1 MTRYL
6 QRAIAAGTLLLG
18 CAGPACGELNPL
30 EVEEGT
36 NFARRAA
43 TAILRGPQRVFL
55 EALDVERILIPYVGV
70 EGWRELTRRQ
80 KDELRSFVRE
90 RFARALSPPRGR
102 QGEIA
107 WSSARPAGESSLFA
121 DLGLK
126 FGEKTL
132 KTRWV
137 VERGRDGWRVTDIRL
152 SDPGVSLSRSAIRS
166 LGPKP
171 VRRGDRRDRTLAET
185 FPRFLGL
192 AAILLVVFFVRRRL
206 SPSRRTLLYLTAS
219 APALLFLVDGV
230 LAARRA
236 HTESYALPATPF
248 REPWRRSGELA
259 LRAQREGRFEEAR
272 ERWSEAIALG
282 DSPGPIAYQMGL
294 AALQTGNRGE
304 ARAHFERA
312 LQTREPAPGAAREL
326 AVLALAE
333 NRHADAHKHL
343 ERYLSQAGPDPDTL
357 SLLAVAETNLGN
369 HEAAVEAISEARA
382 ILGGTSKGTEIEARI
397 RARAGD
403 ASGAVAALRALE
415 TRQPLDRWALRG
427 DPAYLP
433 IATDP
438 VWVGFLAETPEVTVA
453 TVTPGPG
460 R

>member
-1 MTRYL
+1 MTRSL
-6 QRAIAAGTLLLG
+6 QWAIAAGTLFLG
-18 CAGPACGELNPL
+18 CAGQVCGELNPL

-43 TAILRGPQRVFL
+43 TALLRGPQRVFL
-55 EALDVERILIPYVGV
+55 ETLDADRILIPYVGV
-70 EGWRELTRRQ
+70 EGWRELTPRQ

-90 RFARALSPPRGR
+90 RFARALSPPRSGA
-102 QGEIA
+102 GEIA

-121 DLGLK
+121 DMGLK

-137 VERGRDGWRVTDIRL
+137 VERVRDGWRIMDIRL
-152 SDPGVSLSRSAIRS
+152 SDPGISLAQSSIRS

-171 VRRGDRRDRTLAET
+171 VRRGDRRNRALNAA
-185 FPRFLGL
+185 FPRLLG
-192 AAILLVVFFVRRRL
+192 AAGILLVVLFARRRV
-206 SPSRRTLLYLTAS
+206 PPPRRMLLYLTAA
-219 APALLFLVDGV
+219 APALLFLVDGA
-230 LAARRA
+230 LAVRRA
-236 HTESYALPATPF
+236 VTESYALPPVP

-259 LRAQREGRFEEAR
+259 LRAQRDGKIEEAR
-272 ERWSEAIALG
+272 ERWSEAMALG

-294 AALQTGNRGE
+294 AERQRGNLKE

-312 LQTREPAPGAAREL
+312 LSELEPAPGAAREL

-333 NRHADAHKHL
+333 NRHKEARAHLQH
-343 ERYLSQAGPDPDTL
+343 YLSEAGPDPDTL

-369 HEAAVEAISEARA
+369 HEAAMEAIGEARA
-382 ILGGTSKGTEIEARI
+382 IICSSLKGIELEARI

-403 ASGAVAALRALE
+403 ASGAVTALRALE
-415 TRQPLDRWALRG
+415 AGQPLDRWGLRG

-438 VWVGFLAETPEVTVA
+438 VWVGFLAETPTGTPVVKP
-453 TVTPGPG
+453 TPG